1 MKGISLIT
9 CFVVTFFMSMDV
21 NAQMLDNSKG
31 EAFTD
36 APFFHADFIK
46 KNNIK
51 RISGT
56 YTHKKVGDI
65 IRESELIHVYE
76 FDTLG
81 RISMTFETIEA
92 KNGFDTLVTIYEYN
106 DAGLLTA
113 LRKSDQYGF
122 YAYHYEYDEKGRPTR
137 EEFRRN
143 LNKNES
149 RIDFELSKEFT
160 VYYETSSYENY
171 DGQEK
176 RTFYNSYDQPYR
188 DEITYTDKDGFV
200 TEKVDRLQRTSGI
213 KKTTYSYNGNGWLD
227 TLRIESNQ
235 AGKVSRTYGFE
246 YDDYANLTSKQVYKN
261 GIHQTEF
268 QVIYDNETMLLNY
281 ILTREIS
288 TNYITI
294 LKLDKY
300 EFRDNEKIDLSPAA
314 SNSEN
319 STDNNN

>member
-1 MKGISLIT
+1 MKILLFVCIILSSLSNLK
-9 CFVVTFFMSMDV
+9 VH
-21 NAQMLDNSKG
+21 AQMLDNSTG

-36 APFFHADFIK
+36 APFFNADFIQ
-46 KNNIK
+46 KNKIS
-51 RISGT
+51 RISGS

-76 FDTLG
+76 FDKQG
-81 RISMTFETIEA
+81 RLAMTFETVEA
-92 KNGFDTLVTIYEYN
+92 KTGFDTLVTIYEYN
-106 DAGLLTA
+106 TQGLLAA

-122 YAYHYEYDEKGRPTR
+122 YAYHYAYDSIGRITR

-149 RIDFELSKEFT
+149 RIDFELGKEFT
-160 VYYETSSYENY
+160 VYYETSSYQNY

-188 DEITYTDKDGFV
+188 DEITYTDQDGFIN
-200 TEKVDRLQRTSGI
+200 EKVDRLQRTSGI
-213 KKTTYSYNGNGWLD
+213 KKTTYKYNGNGWLD

-235 AGKVSRTYGFE
+235 AGKISRTYAYE
-246 YDDYANLTSKQVYKN
+246 YDDYANLSSKQVFKN
-261 GIHQTEF
+261 GVHQTEF
-268 QVIYDNETMLLNY
+268 QVIYDRETMLLNY

-294 LKLDKY
+294 LKLDTY
-300 EFRDNEKIDLSPAA
+300 EFFDMNKLKLAPPVVQD
-314 SNSEN
+314 SNLIKN
-319 STDNNN
+319 